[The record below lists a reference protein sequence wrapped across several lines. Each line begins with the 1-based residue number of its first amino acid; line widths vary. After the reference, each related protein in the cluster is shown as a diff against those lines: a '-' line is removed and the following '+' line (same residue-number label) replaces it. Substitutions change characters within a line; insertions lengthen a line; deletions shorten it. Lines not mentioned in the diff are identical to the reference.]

1 VNGLFDKCGGGTK
14 STVDV
19 TLAWTFFDP
28 TEVKG
33 TGKVTGPA
41 KKFDELRV
49 VLPEAFKI
57 TNFICPTQLP
67 KATVTGNE
75 LDCGGGILTTG
86 DPFTL
91 NLQTFPNPSTGMGGG
106 ISVASGS
113 GSSGPFAIKGP

>member
-1 VNGLFDKCGGGTK
+1 MFRKNLHQGILWSVVVLAVSFCVCRTGIAQSGGG
-14 STVDV
+14 
-19 TLAWTFFDP
+19 
-28 TEVKG
+28 G
-33 TGKVTGPA
+33 ITGVVADNTGA
-41 KKFDELRV
+41 V
-49 VLPEAFKI
+49 I
-57 TNFICPTQLP
+57 P